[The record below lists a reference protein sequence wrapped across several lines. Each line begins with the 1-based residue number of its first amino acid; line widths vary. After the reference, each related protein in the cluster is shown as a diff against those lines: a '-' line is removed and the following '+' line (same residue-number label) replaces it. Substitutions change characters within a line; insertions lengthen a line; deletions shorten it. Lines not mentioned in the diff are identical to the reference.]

1 MELSI
6 LIPAYNE
13 AGRITPTL
21 EDYANATAG
30 QSAEVIVI
38 VNGSSD
44 ETADLVRSKFT
55 PRFPHLRLVEIPDPV
70 GKGGAL
76 MRGMAESKGKRVGF
90 TDADG
95 SVPAEAFLHL
105 ADSLPD
111 DGIVIGSRWLPDS
124 HVPRKQPLPR
134 LVSSRFFNALVR
146 LYFGFKVTDT
156 QCGAKILSRPVL
168 EEILPR
174 LGATQWA
181 FDVDL
186 LFQIRRAGFPIYE
199 RPTVWR
205 DVEGSKVH
213 YFRTS
218 MEMFL
223 AVTRLRM
230 LHSPLKFLVRCW
242 DQTLGVRL
250 FERRA
255 ARLRSIYKGTRF
267 S

>member
-13 AGRITPTL
+13 AQRIAPTL
-21 EDYANATAG
+21 EDYATATSG
-30 QSAEVIVI
+30 RSTEVIVI

-44 ETADLVRSKFT
+44 ETADLVRKEFL
-55 PRFPHLRLVEIPDPV
+55 PRFAHLRLVEISDPV

-76 MRGMAESKGKRVGF
+76 MRGMAESQGQKIGF

-105 ADSLPD
+105 ADSLREE
-111 DGIVIGSRWLPDS
+111 GIVIGSRWLPDS
-124 HVPRKQPLPR
+124 HVSRKQPLPR

-156 QCGAKILSRPVL
+156 QCGAKILTRNVMES
-168 EEILPR
+168 ILPR

-186 LFQIRRAGFPIYE
+186 LFQIRRAGFPIEE

-205 DVEGSKVH
+205 DVDGSKVH

-255 ARLRSIYKGTRF
+255 ERMRSIYKGTRF